1 MRGPRWTWPMLRPP
15 PRGNMILR
23 SGIWVPDSL
32 ADDAPVPGPQETDD
46 TPAPRFQEA
55 DNAPVPGSQEGVSMS
70 SASEVPLDAWIGAAP
85 EDEAVAARLAD
96 ALGRKGL
103 NIARRPRHTTVG
115 EIAAGLARSR
125 RLLVC
130 VSDSYLEQPA
140 GRFELDFARHV
151 LPGGDKAMVFAV
163 VGDCRSEE

>member
-1 MRGPRWTWPMLRPP
+1 MRSAEGMPMSFKPGRDARAAMDVAHAQAAATGKYDLTFRHLGTGQLGGRCPRSGASRDGRHSRSEVSRSGQCP

-70 SASEVPLDAWIGAAP
+70 SASEVPL
-85 EDEAVAARLAD
+85 ED
-96 ALGRKGL
+96 
-103 NIARRPRHTTVG
+103 
-115 EIAAGLARSR
+115 
-125 RLLVC
+125 
-130 VSDSYLEQPA
+130 
-140 GRFELDFARHV
+140 
-151 LPGGDKAMVFAV
+151 
-163 VGDCRSEE
+163 